1 MNLETT
7 LAQLEQAQLVRP
19 LMGDDLAYIF
29 KHVLT
34 QEAAYQSLLVKRRRE
49 LHLRVAIYY
58 EGICGSELDEVAE
71 LLAYHYSQ
79 AGDDAKTLTYATL
92 AGDVALRRYA
102 TTEAIAHYAQ
112 ALEIAQRIEAG
123 SEQLLHLYTCRGRAF
138 ELSGHYTQAL
148 ANYDEMESTARQR
161 GDSALRLA
169 AIIARATLYATPT
182 AKSDLAQAQALADQ
196 ALALASELGDR
207 RAEAKTLW
215 LFSLI
220 NMFTGHPR
228 EAVVYGER
236 SLAIT
241 RELGL
246 HEQLAFTLNDIT
258 YAYLIVSDRVARALE
273 ALNEARALWQAQGNL
288 PMLAGSLVSLSQFY
302 QLAGDYEQ
310 ALALSEEAYR
320 ISQSIDNLWDQSY
333 SRMMIGNVY
342 LDRGQVDHAM
352 AIMEESIRLGE
363 QAGFIAP
370 PIATNAELAWTY
382 GFLGMPEHGLDLA
395 RRALA
400 KAEAQFPV
408 WEPLVA
414 AILARLYLLLGDDRE
429 AEIALKQAYVRFIP
443 GPLYSPVP
451 LADAELGLA
460 RREYARVVAL
470 MDEHIAFLR
479 QAGLH
484 AYLADALYLQGQ
496 ALLAQGQTDRALD
509 VLVEARAEAEALG
522 ARRIL
527 WRILFTLGQIEADR
541 GHAAEAQALREQ
553 ARTTVEAI
561 ANHIGATELRTS
573 FLNQPQVQAVLSA
586 ALTTRG
592 EGQTTPQPGPPPQ
605 GEREEGGQRT
615 SDDC

>member
-49 LHLRVAIYY
+49 LHRQVAIYY
-58 EGICGSELDEVAE
+58 EGFCSGDLDEVAE

-112 ALEIAQRIEAG
+112 ALEIAQRMEAG

-148 ANYDEMESTARQR
+148 ANYAEMETKAGQR
-161 GDSALRLA
+161 GDSALGLA
-169 AIIARATLYATPT
+169 AVMARATLYATPT
-182 AKSDLAQAQALADQ
+182 ASFNPAQAQALADH
-196 ALALASELGDR
+196 ALALARTLGDR

-215 LFSLI
+215 LLLLI
-220 NMFTGHPR
+220 NFNTGHPR

-236 SLAIT
+236 SLAIA

-258 YAYLIVSDRVARALE
+258 YAYLIVSDQVERALE
-273 ALNEARALWQAQGNL
+273 ALNEAHALWQAQGNL
-288 PMLAGSLVSLSQFY
+288 AMLAGSLASLSEFY
-302 QLAGDYEQ
+302 QLVGDYEQ
-310 ALALSEEAYR
+310 ALALSEEAYN
-320 ISQSIDNLWDQSY
+320 IGQSIGNLWDQSY
-333 SRMMIGNVY
+333 SRMMVGNIY

-363 QAGFIAP
+363 QASFIVA
-370 PIATNAELAWTY
+370 PIAAGATLARTY
-382 GFLGMPEHGLDLA
+382 GLLGAPERGLDLA

-400 KAEAQFPV
+400 KAEAQFPL

-414 AILARLYLLLGDDRE
+414 AILAQLYLLLGDDHE
-429 AEIALKQAYVRFIP
+429 AEIALKQAYVRFTP

-460 RREYARVVAL
+460 RREYARVIAL

-527 WRILFTLGQIEADR
+527 WRILFALGQIEAGR

-561 ANHIGATELRTS
+561 ANHIGAAELRTS
-573 FLNQPQVQAVLSA
+573 FLNQPPVQAVLSA
-586 ALTTRG
+586 GLTTRD
-592 EGQTTPQPGPPPQ
+592 EGQTAPQPGPPPQ
-605 GEREEGGQRT
+605 GEREDGGQRT
-615 SDDC
+615 SDDR

>member
-49 LHLRVAIYY
+49 LHLRVATYY
-58 EGICGSELDEVAE
+58 EGTCGSELDEVAE
-71 LLAYHYSQ
+71 LLAYHYGE
-79 AGDDAKTLTYATL
+79 AGDDAKTLYYATL

-102 TTEAIAHYAQ
+102 TTEAIAHYTQ
-112 ALEIAQRIEAG
+112 ALEIAQRMEAG

-148 ANYDEMESTARQR
+148 ANYDEMESAARQR

-169 AIIARATLYATPT
+169 AMIARATLYATPT
-182 AKSDLAQAQALADQ
+182 AKSDPAQAQVLADQ
-196 ALALASELGDR
+196 ALALASERGDR
-207 RAEAKTLW
+207 QAEAKTLW
-215 LFSLI
+215 LLSLI
-220 NMFTGHPR
+220 NIFTGHPR

-258 YAYLIVSDRVARALE
+258 YAYRIVSDRVASALE

-302 QLAGDYEQ
+302 QLAGNYEQ
-310 ALALSEEAYR
+310 ALALSEEAYH

-333 SRMMIGNVY
+333 SQMMIGNVY
-342 LDRGQVDHAM
+342 LDRGQVDQAI

-370 PIATNAELAWTY
+370 PIATSAELAWTY

-395 RRALA
+395 HRALA
-400 KAEAQFPV
+400 KAEAQFPL

-414 AILARLYLLLGDDRE
+414 AILAQLYLLLGDDHE
-429 AEIALKQAYVRFIP
+429 AEIALKQAYVRFTP
-443 GPLYSPVP
+443 GPLYSSVP

-460 RREYARVVAL
+460 RQEYARVIAL

-496 ALLAQGQTDRALD
+496 AFLAQGQTDRALD
-509 VLVEARAEAEALG
+509 VLVE
-522 ARRIL
+522 
-527 WRILFTLGQIEADR
+527 
-541 GHAAEAQALREQ
+541 
-553 ARTTVEAI
+553 
-561 ANHIGATELRTS
+561 
-573 FLNQPQVQAVLSA
+573 
-586 ALTTRG
+586 
-592 EGQTTPQPGPPPQ
+592 
-605 GEREEGGQRT
+605 
-615 SDDC
+615 